1 MVRAVGA
8 TMTRHRAVTG
18 YALLLG
24 LSGWAWLA
32 AVWQPVMPSVAA
44 VVLFGLALIVEAA
57 RIRVPPADPH
67 SLVGVV
73 MLAAVLILGAV
84 PGALLAGVTAGLTGV
99 LFAARSATPL
109 RFGPWLARPLLRSG
123 VRIIAVLGGVQ
134 AAAWFGDPRADLVA
148 FAALALT
155 ASSVIQLNRVLREA
169 IQGGRSGVITWW
181 HSARGP
187 ILAIDLA
194 PLPLAWLGAR
204 GALELGAAASAIA
217 AGALLALSLVVR
229 RSVIDLR
236 RQSRAVRELALLNE
250 TSRAIIHAELDVDAL
265 AQLIYRE
272 ASRVVDTAWFHL
284 GLFEPGSDT
293 YTLLVRVQQR
303 VHLPALTVNVPA
315 GDGIVGWMR
324 QSREPLLV
332 RDFASEMA
340 QLPARPRY
348 QSDRPPRSGIYVP
361 LLDGGTMIGSLSIQS
376 EQIGAFDADD
386 LRLLSLIADQA
397 ATAISRARVFA
408 EARERA
414 VQLQAIQA
422 VSERISAI
430 RDLDEL
436 LASVVHLIRERFGY
450 HPVHIYVLEGAT
462 LVFRA
467 STADPRLLPWHEFQ
481 PTITGSGLIGAAAI
495 GGEAIMVNDV
505 REDSRYIS
513 DDPETRAELAVPF
526 RFGDAL
532 IGVLD
537 VQSTEVGRF
546 QRSDRFV
553 MQTLADQLAVAVES
567 ARAFTAQREEAWT
580 LNVLLQVAENLAQTT
595 TLPDLVATAVRL
607 PPLLLGCERCSVVAW
622 EPSAQQFRLLG
633 SYGAPSALQ
642 DAWRATPIAAE
653 AAPALLQALAGD
665 MPVLA
670 PADRAGCPPAW
681 RALGGAHLWL
691 VPLRTRGSS
700 LGLLAVDYASSPP
713 LRLTRERDLLAGI
726 GRQLASALEGALLAR
741 EAADAARFEQELR
754 VAREIQTA
762 LLPAAL
768 PRIAGWQLA
777 AEWRAARLV
786 GGDFYD
792 VWWLPHRAADGA
804 SGSPGPVVPPGA
816 TGEALGFVIADVS
829 DKGVPAA
836 LFMALS
842 RSLVRAGALDGSPPA
857 VALTR
862 ANRWIARD
870 SESGMFVT
878 LFYGILDP
886 GSGMLRFC
894 CAGHNPPLHYAA
906 AGGAISELRTP
917 GIALGVLDEVAL
929 AEREVCLQPGDM
941 LLCYTDGVT
950 EAMDPAGRLFGLER
964 LTTLLAATAHA
975 SPQQVI
981 DALNRALNQHSQG
994 QISDDV
1000 TLIVIKRMP

>member
-1 MVRAVGA
+1 MAVTRAHA
-8 TMTRHRAVTG
+8 ATG
-18 YALLLG
+18 YAVLLG

-32 AVWQPVMPSVAA
+32 ACWQPAEPSIVAG
-44 VVLFGLALIVEAA
+44 VLFGLALIIEAA

-67 SLVGVV
+67 SLAGVV
-73 MLAAVLILGAV
+73 MLAGVLILGAM
-84 PGALLAGVTAGLTGV
+84 PGALLAGTAAALTGL
-99 LFAARSATPL
+99 LFTARSATPSRL
-109 RFGPWLARPLLRSG
+109 GPWLARPLLRSG
-123 VRIIAVLGGVQ
+123 VRIIAVLGGAQ
-134 AAAWFGDPRADLVA
+134 AAAWFGDPRSDLAA
-148 FAALALT
+148 FAALALV
-155 ASSVIQLNRVLREA
+155 ASGVIQLNRVVREA
-169 IQGGRSGVITWW
+169 IQGGRSGVIAWW

-187 ILAIDLA
+187 MLAIELM

-204 GALELGAAASAIA
+204 SVLELGVAAGIIA
-217 AGALLALSLVVR
+217 AVALLALSLVAR
-229 RSVIDLR
+229 RSAVDLR

-250 TSRAIIHAELDVDAL
+250 VSRAIIRAELNVDAL
-265 AQLIYRE
+265 AHLIYRE

-284 GLFEPGSDT
+284 GLFEPGGDT

-303 VHLPALTVNVPA
+303 VHLPPLTVSVPI

-324 QSREPLLV
+324 QSRQSLLV
-332 RDFASEMA
+332 RDFTSEMA

-414 VQLQAIQA
+414 IQLQAIQA

-436 LASVVHLIRERFGY
+436 LASVVYLIRERFGY

-505 REDSRYIS
+505 REDPRYIS

-526 RFGDAL
+526 RFGDTL

-580 LNVLLQVAENLAQTT
+580 LNVLLQVAENLAQTA
-595 TLPDLVATAVRL
+595 TLPDLAATAVRL
-607 PPLLLGCERCSVVAW
+607 PPLLLGCERCTLMVW
-622 EPSAQQFRLLG
+622 EPPTQQFRLLG
-633 SYGAPSALQ
+633 SYGVPQ
-642 DAWRATPIAAE
+642 TTRDAWRAAPIAA
-653 AAPALLQALAGD
+653 ASAPALLQALVGGV
-665 MPVLA
+665 PVLA

-681 RALGGAHLWL
+681 RVLGGAHLWL

-700 LGLLAVDYASSPP
+700 LGLLAVDYASPPP
-713 LRLTRERDLLAGI
+713 LRLAREQELLAGI
-726 GRQLASALEGALLAR
+726 GSQLASALESALLAR

-792 VWWLPHRAADGA
+792 VWWLPHRTAEPGA
-804 SGSPGPVVPPGA
+804 IGLPGPVVPPGS

-857 VALTR
+857 AALTR

-886 GSGMLRFC
+886 GSGLLRFC
-894 CAGHNPPLHYAA
+894 CAGHNPPLQYSAA
-906 AGGAISELRTP
+906 DGTISELRTP
-917 GIALGVLDEVAL
+917 GIALGVLDEVTL
-929 AEREVCLQPGDM
+929 AEREVLLRPGDM

-950 EAMDPAGRLFGLER
+950 EAMDPAGQLFGLER
-964 LTTLLAATAHA
+964 LTALLAATHHA
-975 SPQQVI
+975 TPQQCI
-981 DALNRALNQHSQG
+981 DALNHALNQHSQG
-994 QISDDV
+994 QISDDI
-1000 TLIVIKRMP
+1000 TLIVIKRDP